1 METIFKT
8 PSSVSVHMY
17 THVHTHAYTLT
28 QYVNG
33 CSNKGTGD
41 VVTVDEMCNEGAPL
55 LLPNAI

>member
-17 THVHTHAYTLT
+17 THVYTLT

-41 VVTVDEMCNEGAPL
+41 VVTIDEMCHEGAPL